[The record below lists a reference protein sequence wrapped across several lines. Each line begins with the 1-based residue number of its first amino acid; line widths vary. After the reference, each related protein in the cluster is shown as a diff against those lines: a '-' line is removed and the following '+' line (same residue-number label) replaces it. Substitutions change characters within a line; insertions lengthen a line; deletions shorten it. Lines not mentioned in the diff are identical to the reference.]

1 MGRSTLALLR
11 NDSPGKQREAWFGIL
26 GRSSADLVLVLD
38 RMAVVEYTS
47 AAAERLLGTPGT
59 LLVGHRLHDQL
70 HPDDEA
76 LFVDAMYEWN
86 SSRCADHVA
95 EFRLRHEDGDW
106 VAVEATAVNLLD
118 DGIVRGL
125 VVTAR
130 DITSRRDTEASLG
143 ESHARLMRAA
153 RGANDGLWDWDMQA
167 GDIHY
172 SDRWRELV
180 GADPGQLQGQV
191 EEWFDRIHPE
201 DRQHF
206 HALLSAHIDGHT
218 DGLESDHRILHSDG
232 TYRWVL
238 CRGQA
243 VRNSRGKVIRVAGS
257 MIDISDRKL
266 FDGLTGLPNRT
277 TFRDTL
283 QGVIDRNSEDPEH
296 LFAVLMLDLDRFKVV
311 NDSLGHGTGDRM
323 LISVARRLETCVR
336 ARDTV
341 SRLGGDEFAI
351 LLDDLD
357 AREDAEKIAEQAQK
371 LLAQPIYVGS
381 NEVYTTA
388 SVGIALSSKGYGRA
402 GDMLRDADTAMHRA
416 KRGGRDRAETFSTA
430 MHVETVNH
438 FRMEVDLRRAL
449 RRKEFRV
456 RYQPLIALGPG
467 RLAGFEALVRW
478 QHPERGF
485 VSPMDFIPLA
495 EEVGLIAPID
505 RWVLGEASRQ
515 SREWQLHHGH
525 QSNLTICV
533 NVSSKQFSRDDTVD
547 EVARVLEETGLEP
560 GCLKL
565 EITESAIMDS
575 PERASEI
582 LDDLRTMGVRLA
594 LDDFGTGYSSL
605 SHLHRFPFDTIK
617 IDRSFVSRM
626 GIDGQN
632 PEIVRTIVALARS
645 LEMDVVAEG
654 VETALQL
661 EILRDLGCKYGQGW
675 YFAKPLTNE
684 DAERLIIADTRW

>member
-11 NDSPGKQREAWFGIL
+11 NDSPTVQREAWFGIL

-38 RMAVVEYTS
+38 RMAVVEYAS
-47 AAAERLLGTPGT
+47 PASERVLGNPAT
-59 LLVGHRLHDQL
+59 LLQGHRLQDQL

-76 LFVDAMYEWN
+76 VFVEAMYEWG
-86 SSRCADHVA
+86 SSRCADHTA
-95 EFRLRHEDGDW
+95 EFRLRHDDGDW
-106 VAVEATAVNLLD
+106 VQVEATAVNLLD
-118 DGIVRGL
+118 DGVMRGL

-130 DITSRRDTEASLG
+130 DLSARRDTEASMG
-143 ESHARLMRAA
+143 ESHARLVRAT
-153 RGANDGLWDWDMQA
+153 RGANDGLWDWDLA
-167 GDIHY
+167 SGDIHY

-180 GADPGQLQGQV
+180 GADAEQLGTGV
-191 EEWFDRIHPE
+191 EAWFDRIHPE

-218 DGLESDHRILHSDG
+218 DSLESDHRILHSDG

-238 CRGQA
+238 CRGLA
-243 VRNSRGKVIRVAGS
+243 VRNARSKVIRVAGS

-283 QGVIDRNSEDPEH
+283 QGVIDRNKEDKEH

-357 AREDAEKIAEQAQK
+357 AVEDAEKIAEQAQK
-371 LLAQPIYVGS
+371 LLGQPIYVSS

-388 SVGIALSSKGYGRA
+388 SVGIALSSKGYDRA

-416 KRGGRDRAETFSTA
+416 KSSGRDKAEMFSVA
-430 MHVETVNH
+430 MHLETVNH

-449 RRKEFRV
+449 RREEFRV
-456 RYQPLIALGPG
+456 RYQPLIDLKEG
-467 RLAGFEALVRW
+467 RLMGFEALVRW

-505 RWVLGEASRQ
+505 RWVLGQASRQ

-525 QSNLTICV
+525 QAGLTICV
-533 NVSSKQFSRDDTVD
+533 NVSSKQFSRDDTVQ
-547 EVARVLEETGLEP
+547 EVARVLEETQLDP
-560 GCLKL
+560 SCLKL

-582 LDDLRTMGVRLA
+582 LEDLRRMGVRLA

-605 SHLHRFPFDTIK
+605 SHLHRFPFDTLK

-632 PEIVRTIVALARS
+632 PEIVRTIIALAGS

-654 VETALQL
+654 IETALQL
-661 EILRDLGCKYGQGW
+661 EILRDMGCEFGQGW
-675 YFAKPLTNE
+675 YFAKPLTDE
-684 DAERLIIADTRW
+684 DAERLIVADTRW